1 MSKKALLV
9 GCNYT
14 SIPSIRLQGC
24 INDVININEVLT
36 AAFDYNINNIT
47 ILRDDNNV
55 ASLMPTRANILN
67 NLQNLVNQSANL
79 KEIWFHYSGHGS
91 QVRDA
96 NGDEADGLDEVLVP
110 IDYQRAGLIT
120 DDEIFNIVKNSK
132 CKTILLFDSC
142 HSATMCDLQ
151 WYFQYQNGSV
161 VKSLNVNKA
170 ITNTN
175 VFCFSGCKDNQTSA
189 DAYSNFQ
196 KRGVGAFTDAF
207 IHALKVNNFN
217 VNILK
222 LYTDLCV
229 YIQSQGFTQ
238 SPAFSA
244 SSVNPYHIFMRETN
258 SAVSNETVRVVDA
271 PVVVRP
277 APFAAPVI
285 KPVTAPVVKPPT
297 PIKKDFSL
305 FNSFD
310 SNAAATLLPPQEPNL
325 LFSFTKYNS
334 KGLLRKMF

>member
-24 INDVININEVLT
+24 INDVQNMSEVLT
-36 AAFDYNINNIT
+36 DAFDYNINDIMV
-47 ILRDDNNV
+47 LRDDNNV

-67 NLQNLVNQSANL
+67 NLLNLVNQSANL

-91 QVRDA
+91 QVKDT
-96 NGDEADGLDEVLVP
+96 NGDEADGLDEVIVP
-110 IDYQRAGLIT
+110 VDYQSAGFII

-142 HSATMCDLQ
+142 HSATICDLQ

-161 VKSLNVNKA
+161 VKSLNVNNA

-189 DAYSNFQ
+189 DAYSNEQ

-207 IHALKVNNFN
+207 IHTLKTNHFN

-222 LYTDLCV
+222 LYTDLCA
-229 YIQSQGFTQ
+229 YIQSEGFTQ
-238 SPAFSA
+238 TPAFSA
-244 SSVNPYHIFMRETN
+244 SSVNPYYIFMRETN
-258 SAVSNETVRVVDA
+258 SAVSVPNVPVVDA
-271 PVVVRP
+271 GVVVPP
-277 APFAAPVI
+277 APAVSAPVI
-285 KPVTAPVVKPPT
+285 KPVTAPV
-297 PIKKDFSL
+297 KKDFSL
-305 FNSFD
+305 FDGFV
-310 SNAAATLLPPQEPNL
+310 SNVAATLLPPQEPTL
-325 LFSFTKYNS
+325 LFSFTKYKS
-334 KGLLRKMF
+334 KGVLRKMF